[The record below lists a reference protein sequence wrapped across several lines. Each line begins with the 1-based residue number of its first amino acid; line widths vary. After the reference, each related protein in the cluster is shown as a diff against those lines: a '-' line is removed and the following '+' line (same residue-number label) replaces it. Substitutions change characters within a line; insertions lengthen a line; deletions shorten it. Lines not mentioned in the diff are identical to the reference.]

1 MCIRDRLSVTL
12 PSLSLPSTLL
22 ISTPSSL
29 ANFLTFGEA
38 AVFLEKSFTI
48 TFFDPTS
55 LLISIFF
62 SLVFSFLI
70 VFISSVF
77 N

>member
-1 MCIRDRLSVTL
+1 LNSFSEFLSDLFATNDFTSLSVTL

-38 AVFLEKSFTI
+38 AVFLEKSFK
-48 TFFDPTS
+48 
-55 LLISIFF
+55 
-62 SLVFSFLI
+62 
-70 VFISSVF
+70 
-77 N
+77 